1 MHKQNKLTV
10 NLILTLLLV
19 SCFVPAVA
27 GQGRFRGRPEFLP
40 YTRNLPAVDQIE
52 LLQLKSRDG
61 QFGGGEILAT
71 KVLTGAAA
79 KKLAALW
86 RKQTYTSS
94 DSACH
99 EPAYAIK
106 FYSRGKL
113 LAHATVC
120 WSCNNM
126 YFITPH
132 LERQQTFEGGN
143 KRGEELSEVFR
154 LAFVPANQAH

>member
-1 MHKQNKLTV
+1 MRKQNKLTV
-10 NLILTLLLV
+10 SLMLILLCCRALRLR
-19 SCFVPAVA
+19 VA

-52 LLQLKSRDG
+52 LFQLKAREG
-61 QFGGGEILAT
+61 QFDGGAILAT

-79 KKLAALW
+79 KKVASLW

-94 DSACH
+94 DSACQRTSLRH
-99 EPAYAIK
+99 QVLL
-106 FYSRGKL
+106 SRKTDRPCDRL
-113 LAHATVC
+113 LVLQQYVFHNAA
-120 WSCNNM
+120 
-126 YFITPH
+126 

-154 LAFVPANQAH
+154 LAFAGDN